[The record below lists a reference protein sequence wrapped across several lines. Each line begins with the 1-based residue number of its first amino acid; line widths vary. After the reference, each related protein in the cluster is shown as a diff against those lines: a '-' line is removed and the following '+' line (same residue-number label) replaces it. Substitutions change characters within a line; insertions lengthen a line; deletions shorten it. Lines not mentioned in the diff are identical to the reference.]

1 MGLPMNEYVG
11 ALIRNPKDEILLQKK
26 TWDYKPWPGH
36 WTIFGGGIEPEDN
49 GDIFAAFDRE
59 IVEEETGL
67 ELHDVKFFESVA
79 FDEMGYEYKNRVSG
93 ICHFIE
99 ARFDGDLSKIR
110 LGEGAGFAMFDSK
123 ELPGIRNKMFPYI
136 YETID
141 RLYGGL
147 E

>member
-1 MGLPMNEYVG
+1 MDPPLREYVG
-11 ALIRNPKDEILLQKK
+11 ALIRNPGNEILLQKK
-26 TWDYKPWPGH
+26 TWNYNTWPGH
-36 WTIFGGGIEPEDN
+36 WTVFGGGIEPEDN
-49 GDIFAAFDRE
+49 EDIFAAFNRE

-93 ICHFIE
+93 ICHFVE

-123 ELPGIRNKMFPYI
+123 ELPEIRNKMFPYI
-136 YETID
+136 YRTLNRFYE
-141 RLYGGL
+141 GL
-147 E
+147 K

>member
-11 ALIRNPKDEILLQKK
+11 ALIRNPRGEILLQKK
-26 TWDYKPWPGH
+26 TWDYNTWPGH

-49 GDIFAAFDRE
+49 GDIFAAFYRE
-59 IVEEETGL
+59 IVIEETGL
-67 ELHDVKFFESVA
+67 ELYDVKFFEGVVFNETDQYRNSI
-79 FDEMGYEYKNRVSG
+79 SG
-93 ICHFIE
+93 ICHFIQG
-99 ARFDGDLSKIR
+99 RFDGDLSKIR
-110 LGEGAGFAMFDSK
+110 LGEGAGFAVFDPE
-123 ELPGIRNKMFPYI
+123 ELPKMKKEMFPYI